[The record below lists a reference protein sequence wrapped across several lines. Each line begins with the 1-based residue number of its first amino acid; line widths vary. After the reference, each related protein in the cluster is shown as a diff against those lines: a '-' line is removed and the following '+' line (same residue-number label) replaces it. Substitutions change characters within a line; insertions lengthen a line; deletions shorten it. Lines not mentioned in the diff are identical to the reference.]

1 MFPKLRLRKSF
12 DKYHVWT
19 SVFPALKKSST
30 KKMLKLDHLSLPSLP
45 ASIEAATV
53 ETIVVETVVEAVV
66 VAAVQRIANCPSK
79 TDFQQRAARMNPK
92 K

>member
-1 MFPKLRLRKSF
+1 
-12 DKYHVWT
+12 
-19 SVFPALKKSST
+19 
-30 KKMLKLDHLSLPSLP
+30 MLKLDHLSLPSLP

-53 ETIVVETVVEAVV
+53 ETIVVEPVVETVVEAVV

-79 TDFQQRAARMNPK
+79 TDFQQRAASINFMNPK

>member
-1 MFPKLRLRKSF
+1 
-12 DKYHVWT
+12 
-19 SVFPALKKSST
+19 
-30 KKMLKLDHLSLPSLP
+30 MLKLDHLSLPSLP

-53 ETIVVETVVEAVV
+53 ETIVVETIVVETVV

-79 TDFQQRAARMNPK
+79 TDFQQRAASMNPK